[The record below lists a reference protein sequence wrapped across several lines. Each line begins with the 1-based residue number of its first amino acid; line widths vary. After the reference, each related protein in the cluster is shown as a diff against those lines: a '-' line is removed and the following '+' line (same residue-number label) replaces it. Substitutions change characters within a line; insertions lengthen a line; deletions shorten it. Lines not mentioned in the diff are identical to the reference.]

1 MSSPSPSPSPSPG
14 RGKWTARMG
23 GALRRTSTLLS
34 IARPPTPD
42 RDGETKSLRR
52 STSGTSLRDAA
63 AAATVAVAGPS
74 PIAESPAREAAAIQS
89 EALGPSPL
97 AQQTTSSE
105 DAAKPNDGDLAQ
117 PAVEE
122 QTSPTGYVPPP
133 LVNSSAGNPGAF
145 TDDLEEL
152 PQPQVVRDPYAPVD
166 EETNSA
172 EASAQE
178 GLTTFLGKD
187 IAESMKSYESH
198 VQPSNDAVRGT
209 AVEQHA
215 PDADP
220 GFSTAVM
227 PSYEVPAY
235 NIWASG
241 VSDRDMDTTMPVPAV
256 HNHGSKASSIK
267 LPNPHGG
274 SYEDPFADP
283 AVVPTIPGQPEAP
296 YVPQCV

>member
-1 MSSPSPSPSPSPG
+1 
-14 RGKWTARMG
+14 MG

-42 RDGETKSLRR
+42 RDSETKSLKR
-52 STSGTSLRDAA
+52 STSGTSLGDAA
-63 AAATVAVAGPS
+63 AAAATIAVASPS

-97 AQQTTSSE
+97 AQQTNSE
-105 DAAKPNDGDLAQ
+105 DAAKPADDDSAQ

-133 LVNSSAGNPGAF
+133 LVDSSAGNPGAF

-152 PQPQVVRDPYAPVD
+152 PQTHVVRDPYAPVD
-166 EETNSA
+166 EETNPD
-172 EASAQE
+172 EAPAHE
-178 GLTTFLGKD
+178 EPTTFLGKD
-187 IAESMKSYESH
+187 IAESMKSYESL
-198 VQPSNDAVRGT
+198 VQPSNDAARGT
-209 AVEQHA
+209 AAEQHA
-215 PDADP
+215 PAAADP

-227 PSYEVPAY
+227 PSYEVPTY
-235 NIWASG
+235 NIWAAG
-241 VSDRDMDTTMPVPAV
+241 GSDRDLDTTMPVPNPAV
-256 HNHGSKASSIK
+256 HSHGSKASSIK

-274 SYEDPFADP
+274 LYEDPFADS
-283 AVVPTIPGQPEAP
+283 AAIPTIPGQPEAP